1 MKTVCKKLLCLMLVA
16 MMLISA
22 VPFAFATPL
31 STEVKCPQCG
41 EVAYYHEGGAR
52 VDATCEAGG
61 KECYKCDTPACKGEE
76 PYYYFLVDSP
86 AAGHKW
92 NDGEVT
98 TAATCESDGVKT
110 YTCTV
115 TGCKKTKTEAIA
127 KTGHDYES
135 EITTPATCT
144 EDGVKTFTCKNDAAH
159 TYTEVIAATGHNYVG
174 GECTKCGDDRAPYKT
189 ITFYYLD
196 SNGNETSAVRSVYAS
211 GEEVTPPSVPV
222 NPKSGF
228 SYWKQYANDTGMKLN
243 KDEVL
248 VVNSETPT
256 AFHAIYNA
264 KSGMSELKI
273 YVVRYVNGVRKEA
286 NYLFSSYF
294 TTGNTNNMYE
304 YLWDNDDAIVTAAV
318 GEIGEGYTW
327 NNKFYNYFT
336 DEELTDANM
345 KDNGNKSVY
354 IKMNTKNANEAQVL
368 LYVHKSKTSTVH
380 DILEMDGY
388 NKGEKV
394 YLNDVKDFLKD
405 EGYKWSSISSLYTDE
420 EWDDLLDGESPSGS
434 NHISINDNGTY
445 KIHVILKNA
454 SQSNNADSSN
464 PKTGDSI
471 MIAVTTMGLAAAAMV
486 ALVELKKRKMI

>member
-22 VPFAFATPL
+22 VPFAFATDAVPNNL
-31 STEVKCPQCG
+31 YIQIYLDGAPCTDTGSETETVEIGKTYTADEVIGFAKKLYPHYFTANVTASAEAVTVG
-41 EVAYYHEGGAR
+41 EGVIGTVVNLTTKPCEHTNKTTTNT
-52 VDATCEAGG
+52 ATCEDAGI
-61 KECYKCDTPACKGEE
+61 ETVVCNDCGEE
-76 PYYYFLVDSP
+76 ISSKTVN
-86 AAGHKW
+86 AA
-92 NDGEVT
+92 
-98 TAATCESDGVKT
+98 
-110 YTCTV
+110 
-115 TGCKKTKTEAIA
+115 
-127 KTGHDYES
+127 
-135 EITTPATCT
+135 
-144 EDGVKTFTCKNDAAH
+144 
-159 TYTEVIAATGHNYVG
+159 GHNYVG
-174 GECTKCGDDRAPYKT
+174 AECTKCHDIRNAFKT
-189 ITFYYLD
+189 ITFHYM
-196 SNGNETSAVRSVYAS
+196 NGDGVWVSETRTAYAS
-211 GEEVTPPSVPV
+211 GEHITPPTVPA
-222 NPKSGF
+222 NPNSGF
-228 SYWKQYANDTGMKLN
+228 SYWKQNSNDTGMKLGD
-243 KDEVL
+243 DEVL

-256 AFHAIYNA
+256 TFFAIYNK
-264 KSGMSELKI
+264 KSAMSELKI
-273 YVVRYVNGVRKEA
+273 YVVRYVNGVRKDA
-286 NYLFSSYF
+286 SYLYSEYF
-294 TTGNTNNMYE
+294 TTSNDNDMYQ
-304 YLWDNDDAIVTAAV
+304 YLWDHDDDIVTAA
-318 GEIGEGYTW
+318 IGKIGDGYTW

-336 DEELTDANM
+336 DEELTDANL

>member
-1 MKTVCKKLLCLMLVA
+1 MKTVCKKLFCLMLVA
-16 MMLISA
+16 LMLVSA
-22 VPFAFATPL
+22 VPFAFAATGDPNVLWVELWIDGAHIDSGL
-31 STEVKCPQCG
+31 SIPCTVG
-41 EVAYYHEGGAR
+41 ETVSASTIRAAAEGHWSTYFATYDFVSAEDVAITDGTIGTMVHLKTHVCAHTD
-52 VDATCEAGG
+52 VTVTDTA
-61 KECYKCDTPACKGEE
+61 KCDT
-76 PYYYFLVDSP
+76 
-86 AAGHKW
+86 
-92 NDGEVT
+92 DGEKITVCDDCG
-98 TAATCESDGVKT
+98 ATI
-110 YTCTV
+110 
-115 TGCKKTKTEAIA
+115 KTEFSG
-127 KTGHDYES
+127 KTGHS
-135 EITTPATCT
+135 
-144 EDGVKTFTCKNDAAH
+144 FN
-159 TYTEVIAATGHNYVG
+159 G
-174 GECTKCGDDRAPYKT
+174 GACTKCEATRDVYKA

-196 SNGNETSAVRSVYAS
+196 SNGNETSEVRYTYAS
-211 GEEVTPPSVPV
+211 GEHVTPPSVPV

-256 AFHAIYNA
+256 EFHAIYNE

-286 NYLFSSYF
+286 NYLFSNYF

-318 GEIGEGYTW
+318 NEIGEGYTW
-327 NNKFYNYFT
+327 NSKFYNYFT

-354 IKMNTKNANEAQVL
+354 IKMNTKNTNEAQVL
-368 LYVHKSKTSTVH
+368 LYVHKGKTSTVH
-380 DILEMDGY
+380 DILEMNGY
-388 NKGEKV
+388 NAGEKV
-394 YLNDVKDFLKD
+394 YLNNVKDFLKD

-420 EWDDLLDGESPSGS
+420 EYDDLIDGESPSGS

-445 KIHVILKNA
+445 KIHVILNGA

-471 MIAVTTMGLAAAAMV
+471 AVAATTMVLAAV
-486 ALVELKKRKMI
+486 ALVSVLELKKRKMI